1 MKNLPEYWVVER
13 TEDNKVLF
21 KQTVIQYL
29 LDTYGEY
36 WYGTGYKYYGFDGSK
51 EFKGTN
57 CYNFLEDFKNNPVL
71 LTLNE
76 FIKLTEK
83 KRNND

>member
-1 MKNLPEYWVVER
+1 MKNLPEYWVVQL
-13 TEDNKVLF
+13 TEENHELF
-21 KQTVIQYL
+21 KKTVIPYL
-29 LDTYGEY
+29 QNTYGEF
-36 WYGTGYKYYGFDGSK
+36 WSGIGYKYYGFDGSK

-83 KRNND
+83 KKKQ